1 IKLTI
6 DKSTLI
12 ENSTASVNCTTDTTP
27 EDALLIYTPGITPHA
42 LIIYDA
48 GECNVTIYEP
58 SILSYC
64 NCVSNKI
71 FTCVSKRLN
80 RTIQGDPLQCRLLS
94 GTVSNSVQIQIKV
107 PVQYASIPRYIRDRI
122 TVNENKL
129 ASLVCQANGI
139 PAANITWFWDNS
151 ILSTS
156 IDDVQIVYNISQ
168 AIKGESDKTFSV
180 TSNLTLNVN
189 RSHNRRVIYCRA
201 RNVNSELKIILPTTG
216 ILISGGRDFYMIRNS
231 PTIQRLECSIKG
243 GNPYADLHWS
253 CYNGNQIKFN
263 DSSGAISAVTW
274 KAELNNDSICTCTA
288 SHDLGWTNPPTPPL
302 FQINTCRNKGVENG
316 RFIKVVRGNTVDIDC
331 SSSGNPPPTYFW
343 SDSLQSSKLFIKNVS
358 EHHAFEYF
366 CTANNIMDA
375 SNGKNP
381 PKITRRTTPVV
392 VLEGSNISLSCD
404 SKPGN
409 PNVTSLSWTSTEQPY
424 RDTSDQYLIIQ
435 NISRTEED
443 KASIKTFTALNTIVN
458 HGDNLTFACDVD
470 SDPPANITIVSPTGA
485 RLEYI
490 EGKNKL
496 HFSKSSSCLEDIG
509 SPIYPSDY
517 NQITTVE
524 GRLGEK
530 AVLNFRVFSNPPP
543 INITW
548 ANISNSFYIPID
560 TNSLDRVIINTS
572 DNMSSTLVITNIKPW
587 DAGNYFVRVENE
599 LGSKNETFHIVI
611 DNKSTT
617 IATPTINFGAVVGGP
632 FSALTGV
639 VIIAVVVF
647 VFYRRITNNR
657 HKSRIME
664 TGFDNILP
672 ITDETPKY
680 EEEQNLYG
688 NIQTKDAFWKA
699 LTIKTLRDTVRQLKR
714 DPVPLFK
721 EFYTLQMDLKY
732 DTKEALKPNN
742 VAKNRYRN
750 DASRAVLPFL
760 RGDSDSDFI
769 NASYI
774 DGYCKPRKYIAAQG
788 PLENT
793 ICDTWRMIHSEDIKI
808 IVMVTNIMEF
818 GKKKCF
824 KYWPDDRATYG
835 KCNVKLDQI
844 EEYADFVVRHFTY
857 NMEGPRF
864 ERKLIQ
870 FQYTSW
876 PDINV
881 PGTALSLVQFWRK
894 VRQSELV
901 EYTPW
906 MVHCSAGVGRT
917 GSFIA
922 IDYLYEQGK
931 VDGKLNIPDTVNVL
945 REQRM
950 NMVQTKE
957 QYLYLHEVITELL
970 DPIGQIV
977 NPEKGMRLQST
988 VNEYNT
994 LNKEFKA
1001 ITESIVSVKTVEGDC
1016 DLNRMPDG
1024 LLPENICKSID
1035 KNVIPDDMYRPLLS
1049 SGNDFINAVY
1059 IPTYREN
1066 EKYIVTQFPLQNTVN
1081 DFVRLLWDHN
1091 ILDVVLLDEENEERH
1106 CYWPHN
1112 KNPLCLGPFV
1122 ISLLSVDDATN
1133 WTTRII
1139 DITLAEKRQSKKTV
1153 VHQFTAWPD
1162 VNLCEE
1168 DTLANFLQKISSIA
1182 GPVVVQCHDG
1192 YSRSGLFAALL
1203 CTVDRIKTDNEVAI
1217 ADTVRLVKQRR
1228 KAAVT
1233 NMEQYTFCHEVVVE
1247 YLKRREKHTEE
1258 KEDQQYVKMTN
1269 PAFKQEITVHKSG
1282 TK

>member
-1 IKLTI
+1 MDILTFLFGFAFCTTYGIKLTI

-27 EDALLIYTPGITPHA
+27 EDALLIYTP
-42 LIIYDA
+42 
-48 GECNVTIYEP
+48 
-58 SILSYC
+58 
-64 NCVSNKI
+64 
-71 FTCVSKRLN
+71 
-80 RTIQGDPLQCRLLS
+80 
-94 GTVSNSVQIQIKV
+94 V

-201 RNVNSELKIILPTTG
+201 RNVNSELKISRRIQLDVRFLPTTG

-288 SHDLGWTNPPTPPL
+288 SHDLGWTSVEDVYIHALYPPTPPL

-375 SNGKNP
+375 SNGKSIASSVTSSFHLDVLYP

-435 NISRTEED
+435 NISRTEEGVFTCFAENIMHPTGCPEIHGRD
-443 KASIKTFTALNTIVN
+443 IENVHVDVQYKASIKTFTALNTIVN

-509 SPIYPSDY
+509 QFTCVSVNKHNHLQPEKRNVTVDVKCSPIYPSDY

-647 VFYRRITNNR
+647 VFYRRIT
-657 HKSRIME
+657 
-664 TGFDNILP
+664 
-672 ITDETPKY
+672 
-680 EEEQNLYG
+680 
-688 NIQTKDAFWKA
+688 
-699 LTIKTLRDTVRQLKR
+699 
-714 DPVPLFK
+714 
-721 EFYTLQMDLKY
+721 
-732 DTKEALKPNN
+732 
-742 VAKNRYRN
+742 
-750 DASRAVLPFL
+750 
-760 RGDSDSDFI
+760 
-769 NASYI
+769 
-774 DGYCKPRKYIAAQG
+774 
-788 PLENT
+788 
-793 ICDTWRMIHSEDIKI
+793 
-808 IVMVTNIMEF
+808 
-818 GKKKCF
+818 
-824 KYWPDDRATYG
+824 
-835 KCNVKLDQI
+835 
-844 EEYADFVVRHFTY
+844 
-857 NMEGPRF
+857 
-864 ERKLIQ
+864 
-870 FQYTSW
+870 
-876 PDINV
+876 
-881 PGTALSLVQFWRK
+881 
-894 VRQSELV
+894 
-901 EYTPW
+901 
-906 MVHCSAGVGRT
+906 
-917 GSFIA
+917 
-922 IDYLYEQGK
+922 
-931 VDGKLNIPDTVNVL
+931 
-945 REQRM
+945 
-950 NMVQTKE
+950 
-957 QYLYLHEVITELL
+957 
-970 DPIGQIV
+970 
-977 NPEKGMRLQST
+977 
-988 VNEYNT
+988 
-994 LNKEFKA
+994 
-1001 ITESIVSVKTVEGDC
+1001 SVKG
-1016 DLNRMPDG
+1016 
-1024 LLPENICKSID
+1024 K
-1035 KNVIPDDMYRPLLS
+1035 
-1049 SGNDFINAVY
+1049 
-1059 IPTYREN
+1059 
-1066 EKYIVTQFPLQNTVN
+1066 
-1081 DFVRLLWDHN
+1081 
-1091 ILDVVLLDEENEERH
+1091 
-1106 CYWPHN
+1106 
-1112 KNPLCLGPFV
+1112 
-1122 ISLLSVDDATN
+1122 
-1133 WTTRII
+1133 
-1139 DITLAEKRQSKKTV
+1139 
-1153 VHQFTAWPD
+1153 
-1162 VNLCEE
+1162 
-1168 DTLANFLQKISSIA
+1168 
-1182 GPVVVQCHDG
+1182 
-1192 YSRSGLFAALL
+1192 
-1203 CTVDRIKTDNEVAI
+1203 
-1217 ADTVRLVKQRR
+1217 
-1228 KAAVT
+1228 
-1233 NMEQYTFCHEVVVE
+1233 
-1247 YLKRREKHTEE
+1247 
-1258 KEDQQYVKMTN
+1258 
-1269 PAFKQEITVHKSG
+1269 
-1282 TK
+1282 